1 MTVVE
6 TLSRTPLADW
16 HASNGG
22 RMVGFAGWLM
32 PVQYGSIVDEH
43 VATRTAV
50 GLFDVSHMGRLSI
63 TGSQAAEFLDRVLTR
78 RASALK
84 PGQIRYALAC
94 NEAGGA
100 LDDVLVGRG
109 ANDTAGTDYG
119 LVVNAGNRE
128 KLWPWFNDH
137 AAGLDV
143 VLTDHTLQTTMI
155 AVQGPGAAA
164 LLGGLSEAPLGAM
177 RYYTSCV
184 AIEAAGVHCSASRTG
199 YTGEDGWELI
209 CAAEDSAALWQALVN
224 AGGKPCGLASRDTL
238 RLEAAMPLYGHELL
252 EDISPLEAA
261 LGFAVDFE
269 TTEGG
274 QREFVG
280 AAALRAQRDTGIE
293 RVRVGLEVEG
303 KRPPREHYPVL
314 HNNVPVGVITSGTA
328 SPTLGRGIAMAMVP
342 PALATVG
349 TRLSVDVRGAASPA
363 TVTPLPFY
371 RRAK

>member
-6 TLSRTPLADW
+6 TLCRTPLADW
-16 HASNGG
+16 HAANGG
-22 RMVGFAGWLM
+22 RMVGFAGWSM

-50 GLFDVSHMGRLSI
+50 GLFDVSHMGRMSI
-63 TGSQAAEFLDRVLTR
+63 TGPQAAAFLDRVLTR

-109 ANDTAGTDYG
+109 ASDTDGTDYG

-128 KLWPWFNDH
+128 KLWPWFNGH
-137 AAGLDV
+137 AAGLDAQ
-143 VLTDHTLQTTMI
+143 LADHTLDTTMI

-164 LLGGLSEAPLGAM
+164 LLAGLTAAPLSAM

-184 AIEAAGVHCSASRTG
+184 AIDVAGVNCSASRTG
-199 YTGEDGWELI
+199 YTGEDGWELV
-209 CAAEDSAALWQALVN
+209 CAADDSIALWQALVE

-261 LGFAVDFE
+261 LGFAIDFQ
-269 TTEGG
+269 TADGG

-280 AAALRAQRDTGIE
+280 AAALRSQRDAGVE
-293 RVRVGLEVEG
+293 RVRVGLVVEG

-314 HNNVPVGVITSGTA
+314 HDGMLVGVVTSGTA

-342 PALATVG
+342 PALAAEG
-349 TRLSVDVRGAASPA
+349 TRLAVDVRGAASPA
-363 TVTPLPFY
+363 VVTPLPFY
-371 RRAK
+371 KRAK